1 MTETAAK
8 PATKTGGTKVASPKI
23 YQAIAAIQG
32 EVGNIP
38 KNGVGPASQGA
49 YKFISNDDII
59 ANVSKLLTKHG
70 VVVRSRTL
78 DYQQAVREIGPNRGI
93 ALSIVTLETT
103 YISTE
108 DGSEFSVIT
117 VGEGAD
123 NGDKGA
129 RKAYTQASKVANL
142 LTFSIATGEP
152 DPDSMDVQSVA
163 AAAPKASAAA
173 NKVSKARTN
182 PTTLFNE
189 IKAFLGAN
197 GLPGSVAN
205 SLGDRLSG
213 GKAAAEWS
221 QDEAVLTQILTA
233 LKNGEVE

>member
-1 MTETAAK
+1 MTEAK
-8 PATKTGGTKVASPKI
+8 TTKTGGTKVASPKI

-38 KNGVGPASQGA
+38 KNGVGPSTQGA

-59 ANVSKLLTKHG
+59 AAVSKLLTKHG

-78 DYQQAVREIGPNRGI
+78 NYEQAVREIGPNRGI
-93 ALSIVTLETT
+93 AISVVTLETS
-103 YISTE
+103 YISVE
-108 DGSEFSVIT
+108 DGSEFSVVT

-123 NGDKGA
+123 NSDKGA

-152 DPDSMDVQSVA
+152 DPDSLDVQP
-163 AAAPKASAAA
+163 AAAPKASSAAT
-173 NKVSKARTN
+173 KVSAARKDEAS
-182 PTTLFNE
+182 E
-189 IKAFLGAN
+189 IYNQIRVFLGEHELA
-197 GLPGSVAN
+197 GSVAN
-205 SLGDRLSG
+205 ALGSRLSG
-213 GKAAAEWS
+213 GKPASDWS
-221 QDEAVLTQILTA
+221 KDTKVLKEILAA

>member
-1 MTETAAK
+1 MVEEAVK
-8 PATKTGGTKVASPKI
+8 KTGGTKMVAPKI
-23 YQAIAAIQG
+23 YKAIAAIQG

-38 KNGVGPASQGA
+38 KNGVGPAAQGA

-59 ANVSKLLTKHG
+59 ANVSKLLSKHG

-78 DYQQAVREIGPNRGI
+78 DYQQIVREIGANRSV
-93 ALSIVTLETT
+93 ALSVVTLETA
-103 YISTE
+103 YVSVE
-108 DGSEFSVIT
+108 DGSEFTVVT

-152 DPDSMDVQSVA
+152 DPESIDAEPLATVKTSPVA
-163 AAAPKASAAA
+163 A
-173 NKVSKARTN
+173 KVNKARTGDADAI
-182 PTTLFNE
+182 FSQ
-189 IKAFLGAN
+189 IKVFLGEHQLA
-197 GLPGSVAN
+197 GSVAN
-205 SLGDRLSG
+205 ALGERLSG
-213 GKAAAEWS
+213 GKPSAEWS
-221 QDEAVLTQILTA
+221 KDANVLKQILAA

>member
-1 MTETAAK
+1 MTEAK
-8 PATKTGGTKVASPKI
+8 TTKTGGTKVASPKI

-38 KNGVGPASQGA
+38 KNGVGPAAQGA

-59 ANVSKLLTKHG
+59 AAVSKLLTKHN

-78 DYQQAVREIGPNRGI
+78 DYQQAVREIGANRSV
-93 ALSIVTLETT
+93 ALSVVTLETT
-103 YISTE
+103 YISAE

-152 DPDSMDVQSVA
+152 DPDSIDVQPVS
-163 AAAPKASAAA
+163 AAPKATPAATKVSAARKDDA
-173 NKVSKARTN
+173 T
-182 PTTLFNE
+182 E
-189 IKAFLGAN
+189 IYNQIRVFLGEHELA
-197 GLPGSVAN
+197 GSVAN
-205 SLGDRLSG
+205 ALGSRISG
-213 GKAAAEWS
+213 GKPASDWS
-221 QDEAVLTQILTA
+221 KDTKVLKEILAA